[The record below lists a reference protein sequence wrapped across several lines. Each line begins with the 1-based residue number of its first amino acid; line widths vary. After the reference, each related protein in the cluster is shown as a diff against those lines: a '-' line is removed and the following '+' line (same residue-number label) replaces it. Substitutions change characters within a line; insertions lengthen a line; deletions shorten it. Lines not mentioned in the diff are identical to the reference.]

1 MSLNSLIQLSTANR
15 LEDLSDPG
23 RRYRVDGDFSG
34 SVGAV
39 WVRLGPKGEGI
50 VNYQGKEYVTQR
62 LGFTSIVP
70 GTPVEL
76 TFGNGYYYSKW

>member
-1 MSLNSLIQLSTANR
+1 MSLNSLIQLSTLNR
-15 LEDLSDPG
+15 LEELNDSG

-39 WVRLGPKGEGI
+39 WVRLGAKGEGI
-50 VNYQGKEYVTQR
+50 VSYQGKEYVTQR
-62 LGFTSIVP
+62 LGFTSITP
-70 GTPVEL
+70 GSPVEL